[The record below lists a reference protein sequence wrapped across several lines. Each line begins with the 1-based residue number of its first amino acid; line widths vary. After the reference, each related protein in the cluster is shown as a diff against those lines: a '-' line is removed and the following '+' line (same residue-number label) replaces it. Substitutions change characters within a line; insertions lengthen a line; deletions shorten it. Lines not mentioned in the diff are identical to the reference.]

1 MITLPKK
8 PKITEKGE
16 NKATF
21 EIEACYPGY
30 GITLGN
36 AFRRIL
42 LSSLPGAAIIDVKIQ
57 GVQHEFSTVPYVT
70 EDVIQI
76 ILNLKQVRFKLQIDG
91 PVTAH
96 IKVKGKKEVTAG
108 DIQTATGLEVVNKD
122 AHIAMLTDKKAE
134 LELEIKVDAGLGY
147 SPSESRK
154 KKKLEI
160 GKIAIDAIFSPVRRA
175 NYKIEDMRV
184 GEKTNYNRLIFN
196 IETDGTITPKEAFL
210 KAGQILVKQF
220 KVFTLLEKK
229 GKKKIVKAKPAVAE
243 KKKEESAK
251 KKAVS
256 KTAAEVAKQ
265 KISDLKISPRVVVA
279 LEAAGLK
286 TAAGLIRKNEDDLKK
301 IEGLGGKSV
310 VEIKRAIGKL
320 GLTLKQ

>member
-16 NKATF
+16 NRATF
-21 EIEACYPGY
+21 EIEACHPGY

-57 GVQHEFSTVPYVT
+57 GVQHEFSTIPYVT

-76 ILNLKQVRFKLQIDG
+76 ILNLKQVRFKLQTDG
-91 PVTAH
+91 PVSAR
-96 IKVKGKKEVTAG
+96 IKVKGKKEITAG

-122 AHIAMLTDKKAE
+122 AHIATLTDKKAE
-134 LELEIKVDAGLGY
+134 LEMEVKVDAGLGY

-154 KKKLEI
+154 KKKLEV
-160 GKIAIDAIFSPVRRA
+160 GKITIDAIFSPVRRA

-184 GEKTNYNRLIFN
+184 GDKTNYNRLTFD

-229 GKKKIVKAKPAVAE
+229 GKKKAVKTKSATAE
-243 KKKEESAK
+243 KKKPVTK
-251 KKAVS
+251 KTVS

-265 KISDLKISPRVVVA
+265 KVSDLKISPRVVAA
-279 LEAAGLK
+279 LEVAGLK
-286 TAAGLIRKNEDDLKK
+286 TAAGLIRKSEDDLKK

-310 VEIKRAIGKL
+310 IEIKRAIGKL

>member
-16 NKATF
+16 NRSIF
-21 EIEACYPGY
+21 EIEACHPGY

-42 LSSLPGAAIIDVKIQ
+42 LSSLPGAAIINVKIK
-57 GVQHEFSTVPYVT
+57 GVQHEFSAIPFVI

-76 ILNLKQVRFKLQIDG
+76 ILNLKQVRFKLQTDG
-91 PVTAH
+91 PISAY
-96 IKVKGKKEVTAG
+96 IKVKGKKDVTAG
-108 DIQTATGLEVVNKD
+108 DIRTTTGLEVVNKD
-122 AHIAMLTDKKAE
+122 AHIATLTDKKSE
-134 LELEIKVDAGLGY
+134 LELEIKVDVGLGY

-154 KKKLEI
+154 KRKLEI
-160 GKIAIDAIFSPVRRA
+160 GQIAIDAIFSPVRRA
-175 NYKIEDMRV
+175 NYTIEDMRV

-229 GKKKIVKAKPAVAE
+229 GKKKIVKAKPVATK
-243 KKKEESAK
+243 KKKEKPMS

-265 KISDLKISPRVVVA
+265 KISDLKLSPRVVAV
-279 LEAAGLK
+279 LEAVGLK
-286 TAAGLIRKNEDDLKK
+286 TAAGLIRKSEDDLKK

>member
-16 NKATF
+16 NRSTF
-21 EIEACYPGY
+21 EIEACHPGY

-42 LSSLPGAAIIDVKIQ
+42 LSSLPGAAIINVKIK
-57 GVQHEFSTVPYVT
+57 GAQHEFSTIPFVT

-76 ILNLKQVRFKLQIDG
+76 ILNLKQVRFKLQTDG
-91 PVTAH
+91 PVSAH
-96 IKVKGKKEVTAG
+96 IKVKGKKDVTAE
-108 DIQTATGLEVVNKD
+108 DIKTTTGLEVVNKD
-122 AHIAMLTDKKAE
+122 AHIATLTDKKS
-134 LELEIKVDAGLGY
+134 ELEIEVKVDAGLGY

-160 GKIAIDAIFSPVRRA
+160 GQIAIDAIFSPVRRA
-175 NYKIEDMRV
+175 NYTIEDMRV

-229 GKKKIVKAKPAVAE
+229 DKKKVVKAKPVVVK
-243 KKKEESAK
+243 KKKEKPVS

-265 KISDLKISPRVVVA
+265 KISDLKLSSRVVAA
-279 LEAAGLK
+279 LEEVGLK
-286 TAAGLIRKNEDDLKK
+286 TAAGLIRKSEDDLKK

-310 VEIKRAIGKL
+310 IEIKRAIGKL